1 MSVFYGFS
9 DSKGARGL
17 ALVGPL
23 AALTL
28 AWFLAA
34 ETGLPDGG
42 LTRSEAV
49 AQASQY
55 VASSTP
61 TTEESSIAGPYMTVV
76 DGRPLFGLVW
86 LVTLRGDFGSRIFGH
101 EAGYW
106 GELTRVTIVI
116 NYFNGNLVSVREQT

>member
-9 DSKGARGL
+9 DSKAARGL

-23 AALTL
+23 AVLTL

-61 TTEESSIAGPYMTVV
+61 ITEETSIAGPYMTVV

-86 LVTLRGDFGSRIFGH
+86 WVTLRGDFGTGIFGR
-101 EAGYW
+101 EAGYV
-106 GELTRVTIVI
+106 GEITRVMVVI
-116 NYFNGNLVSVREQT
+116 NYFNGNFVSRRFDT

>member
-9 DSKGARGL
+9 DSKAARGL

-23 AALTL
+23 AVLTL

-55 VASSTP
+55 VASSTSI
-61 TTEESSIAGPYMTVV
+61 TEETSIAGPYMTVV

-86 LVTLRGDFGSRIFGH
+86 WVTLRGDFGTGIFGR
-101 EAGYW
+101 EAGYV
-106 GELTRVTIVI
+106 GEITRVMVVI
-116 NYFNGNLVSVREQT
+116 NYFNGNFVSRRFDT